1 MQRLDR
7 GFQPGPVGTAE
18 KLADIRKMHGFRR
31 RQTDNRCKPGRGFL
45 ATRDQIPAQKLIGRR
60 VQEFGQFSYDFG
72 GSGVV
77 GFDLFHPAA
86 IANRGADAKNGDGE
100 PGPDP
105 GNRIHEPFERRYGIG
120 GGGLTGKQEQRNGT
134 DNPAPAVPSAVHGVA
149 AYSRSR
155 VPFYP
160 LISVMVRLV
169 RAFRIESQVIG
180 LFGCQLGEIHAEF
193 LQMQEGDLFIQVF
206 G

>member
-7 GFQPGPVGTAE
+7 GFQPGPVGIAE

-31 RQTDNRCKPGRGFL
+31 RQTDNKSKPGRGFL
-45 ATRDQIPAQKLIGRR
+45 ATHDQIPAQKLIGRR
-60 VQEFGQFSYDFG
+60 VQEFGQFSCDFG

-105 GNRIHEPFERRYGIG
+105 GNRIHEPFERRHGIG

-134 DNPAPAVPSAVHGVA
+134 DNPARGRAKRG
-149 AYSRSR
+149 SRGG
-155 VPFYP
+155 
-160 LISVMVRLV
+160 
-169 RAFRIESQVIG
+169 G
-180 LFGCQLGEIHAEF
+180 LFPFSGPILSTNICNGPACKGLPS
-193 LQMQEGDLFIQVF
+193 
-206 G
+206 